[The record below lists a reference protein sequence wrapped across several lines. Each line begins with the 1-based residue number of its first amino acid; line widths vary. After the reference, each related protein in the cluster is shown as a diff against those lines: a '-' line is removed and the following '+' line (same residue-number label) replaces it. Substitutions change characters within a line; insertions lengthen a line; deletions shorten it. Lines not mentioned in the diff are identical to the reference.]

1 MAPRGPA
8 KAREFDYANV
18 GKAGRRTGLML
29 KEGKRDEYGMEE
41 VDGIFSSPETSPV
54 KENGF
59 SDRAEDSTGSDGMS
73 IDEGNGPNPT
83 DFLKSRRSSYFPPPV
98 ARSPM
103 KTGLTG
109 SPRRT
114 PGLRSSQSP
123 QREQPSSS
131 PSDGKGLG
139 SARGES
145 RRDVSPL
152 TSRSIN
158 APPVLNQVNGARH
171 NKLNDEP
178 TEEPMDS
185 GFSDSD
191 TENQLNRDE
200 NGHSFAQTHDD
211 FMDSFNAGDDA
222 STDDH
227 ADEQDDTG
235 ADLDS
240 PVTVSE
246 SRSKRGQAKPV
257 PRVVRGVKGARAGAS
272 TAAQAQEIEENEEEQ
287 PAPKRKRPGRP
298 PRTQRKSSDEVEKE
312 RPSKKPRVSDK
323 ADKNPSPS
331 GNAEL
336 DKVVENYVNRTGPLK
351 GRSLYILK
359 REVPSEGAAT
369 HTRSGRVSVRPLAY
383 WRNERCVYGDGE
395 AVEGQRYPLSTIKE
409 IIRTEELEPEK
420 QKSNKRRPNKR
431 SKSRKGKSDDSSDE
445 EDGYVDPWEK
455 ESGIL
460 HGYIRR
466 WDEEAQAVGEEE
478 EIVDLAYAPAGME
491 TRSVKDSSWR
501 FAKLLSSP
509 FLGSG
514 IVELPP
520 GGVKKPKNS
529 KKMHMVFYICQGRVQ
544 VDISG
549 VRFSAGKG
557 CVFQVPRGNYY
568 SFANTQNK
576 DARLFFTQ
584 GCVPVENDDSA
595 PGSAT
600 KPGAMDGDSSTPTGR
615 PTGVKG
621 RPKGKQKAGG
631 RKAT

>member
-1 MAPRGPA
+1 MAPRGPT
-8 KAREFDYANV
+8 KVRDYDYANV
-18 GKAGRRTGLML
+18 GKAGRRTGITL
-29 KEGKRDEYGMEE
+29 KEGKRDEHGMEE
-41 VDGIFSSPETSPV
+41 VDGIFSSPENSPAKEIVFSNGNETSI
-54 KENGF
+54 
-59 SDRAEDSTGSDGMS
+59 GSDGMS
-73 IDEGNGPNPT
+73 MDEGNGPGPA
-83 DFLKSRRSSYFPPPV
+83 DFFKGRRGSYFPPPV

-123 QREQPSSS
+123 QRESPSSS

-139 SARGES
+139 STRGES
-145 RRDVSPL
+145 RRDISPL

-158 APPVLNQVNGARH
+158 ATPSFNHINSARN
-171 NKLNDEP
+171 NKGNDKTLAEA
-178 TEEPMDS
+178 MNV

-191 TENQLNRDE
+191 ASSQMNADE
-200 NGHSFAQTHDD
+200 NGHSLGQIHDD
-211 FMDSFNAGDDA
+211 FVDSFNAGDDTLMGDPTDELVESGVKTDSAAAIA
-222 STDDH
+222 SEPRNKKGQT
-227 ADEQDDTG
+227 
-235 ADLDS
+235 
-240 PVTVSE
+240 
-246 SRSKRGQAKPV
+246 RSIPKTKRGAKG
-257 PRVVRGVKGARAGAS
+257 PRTGVIS
-272 TAAQAQEIEENEEEQ
+272 TTQHIGMEEQ
-287 PAPKRKRPGRP
+287 STPKRKFPGRP
-298 PRTQRKSSDEVEKE
+298 PRAQRKPDYETEE
-312 RPSKKPRVSDK
+312 RRPTKKIRVSD
-323 ADKNPSPS
+323 PSDENASSS
-331 GNAEL
+331 GDAEL
-336 DKVVENYVNRTGPLK
+336 DKVVKNYVNRTGPLK

-359 REVPSEGAAT
+359 REAPSDVAAT

-395 AVEGQRYPLSTIKE
+395 AAEGQRYPLSTIKE

-420 QKSNKRRPNKR
+420 PKANKRRSTKI
-431 SKSRKGKSDDSSDE
+431 SKSRKSRGEDSDDE
-445 EDGYVDPWEK
+445 GEYTDPWEK
-455 ESGIL
+455 ESGVL
-460 HGYIRR
+460 HGYIRK
-466 WDEEAQAVGEEE
+466 WDPETQAVGEDE
-478 EIVDLAYAPAGME
+478 EIVDLAYAPSGIE

-529 KKMHMVFYICQGRVQ
+529 KKMHMVFYICNGRVQ
-544 VDISG
+544 VDVSG

-568 SFANTQNK
+568 SFANTHSK

-615 PTGVKG
+615 PTGAIKG
-621 RPKGKQKAGG
+621 RPRGKQKARGG
-631 RKAT
+631 RKAM